1 MNSSVLRNLQ
11 IPFYIKNGQKRC
23 CDLFLMNMVVNN
35 RHMKYITNM
44 KQQNYSSFICKRN
57 NNNNNNNNLWY
68 KEERYMFNIKPNL
81 NYNNYKMFSSNVKK
95 KRIGNK
101 SFDERNMTKD
111 VEYIYQNNN
120 SDFFFDSDEKSSYI
134 NNSEMEYEKKKKKKK
149 RSKIKLLF
157 YSFNI
162 IFGGYVIYKIY
173 KNDLNLSKA
182 EEDIIKDIINILYS
196 NEEKISIR
204 NSKFLTC
211 LNDELNR
218 QIAMYF
224 IQLDTDK
231 KSGFLRSDA
240 IQLLLE
246 LNIKEEYPI
255 IKKFIKNGIGKNN
268 DEKKL
273 SGCSLQEFA
282 ELIEN
287 IILTNK
293 SPVIDEQEENKTPTF
308 KNEKEY
314 YMYMSQKYLDML
326 VNFIKTTNLYLYYQ
340 MNKQRK
346 NNDINSFPYDMDS
359 FEKEILN
366 KLTTYNNKYVDKT
379 NLSLD
384 YLLSK
389 EELNNL
395 RKNNNP
401 SKGQEDRELLLIER
415 KKIEEKIKLL
425 QDLQRKRKN
434 LTDIEIK
441 RLIDL
446 KAKLRTVKK
455 AIWKEEIKRYF
466 T

>member
-1 MNSSVLRNLQ
+1 MKSSVLRNLQ
-11 IPFYIKNGQKRC
+11 IRFYSKNGQNKY
-23 CDLFLMNMVVNN
+23 CDLFPMNMMVVHN
-35 RHMKYITNM
+35 RHMKYIINL
-44 KQQNYSSFICKRN
+44 KQQNYWSLFNKMN
-57 NNNNNNNNLWY
+57 NNTLCFR
-68 KEERYMFNIKPNL
+68 EQRYMFNIKPNI
-81 NYNNYKMFSSNVKK
+81 NFNNYRMFSGNAKK

-101 SFDERNMTKD
+101 SLEERNITKD

-120 SDFFFDSDEKSSYI
+120 SEMFFDSDEKSSYV
-134 NNSEMEYEKKKKKKK
+134 NNSEMEYEKKKKKK

-196 NEEKISIR
+196 NEEKVSIR

-246 LNIKEEYPI
+246 LNIKEEYPL
-255 IKKFIKNGIGKNN
+255 IKNFIKNGVGKNN

-314 YMYMSQKYLDML
+314 YMYISQQYLDMV
-326 VNFIKTTNLYLYYQ
+326 VNFIKTSNLYLYYQ
-340 MNKQRK
+340 MNKKRK
-346 NNDINSFPYDMDS
+346 NNEVNSFPYDMDN

-366 KLTTYNNKYVDKT
+366 KLMTYNNKYVDKN

-425 QDLQRKRKN
+425 QQLQRKRKN
-434 LTDIEIK
+434 LTDIEIQ

-455 AIWKEEIKRYF
+455 AIWKEEIKKYF

>member
-1 MNSSVLRNLQ
+1 MR
-11 IPFYIKNGQKRC
+11 FYSKNGQNKY
-23 CDLFLMNMVVNN
+23 CDLFRMNMVVHN
-35 RHMKYITNM
+35 RHMKYIINL
-44 KQQNYSSFICKRN
+44 KEQNYSSFFNKMN
-57 NNNNNNNNLWY
+57 NNTLWFRNQ
-68 KEERYMFNIKPNL
+68 RYMFNIKPNI
-81 NYNNYKMFSSNVKK
+81 NFNNYRMFSGNAKK

-101 SFDERNMTKD
+101 SLEERNITKD

-120 SDFFFDSDEKSSYI
+120 SDMFFDSDEKSSYV
-134 NNSEMEYEKKKKKKK
+134 NNSEMEYEKKKKK

-196 NEEKISIR
+196 NEEKVSIR

-246 LNIKEEYPI
+246 LNIKEEYPL
-255 IKKFIKNGIGKNN
+255 IKNFIKNGVGKNN

-293 SPVIDEQEENKTPTF
+293 SPVMDEQEENQTPTF

-314 YMYMSQKYLDML
+314 YMYISQQYLDMV
-326 VNFIKTTNLYLYYQ
+326 VNFIKTSNLYLYYQ
-340 MNKQRK
+340 MNKKRK
-346 NNDINSFPYDMDS
+346 NNEANSFPYDMDN

-366 KLTTYNNKYVDKT
+366 KLMTYNNKYVDKN

-425 QDLQRKRKN
+425 QQLQRKRKN
-434 LTDIEIK
+434 LTDIEIQ

-446 KAKLRTVKK
+446 KAKLRTIKK
-455 AIWKEEIKRYF
+455 AIWKEEIKKYF

>member
-1 MNSSVLRNLQ
+1 MKSSVLRNLQ
-11 IPFYIKNGQKRC
+11 MRFYSKNGQNKY
-23 CDLFLMNMVVNN
+23 CDLFPMNMVVHN
-35 RHMKYITNM
+35 RHMKYIINL
-44 KQQNYSSFICKRN
+44 KEQNYSSFFNKMN
-57 NNNNNNNNLWY
+57 NNTLWFRNQ
-68 KEERYMFNIKPNL
+68 RYMFNIKPNI
-81 NYNNYKMFSSNVKK
+81 NFNNYRMFSGNAKK

-101 SFDERNMTKD
+101 SLEERNITKD

-120 SDFFFDSDEKSSYI
+120 SDMFFDSDEKSSYV
-134 NNSEMEYEKKKKKKK
+134 NNSEMEYEKKKKK

-196 NEEKISIR
+196 NEEKVSIR

-246 LNIKEEYPI
+246 LNIKEEYPL
-255 IKKFIKNGIGKNN
+255 IKNFIKNGVGKNN

-293 SPVIDEQEENKTPTF
+293 SPVMDEQEENQTPTF

-314 YMYMSQKYLDML
+314 YMYISQQYLDMV
-326 VNFIKTTNLYLYYQ
+326 VNFIKTSNLYLYYQ
-340 MNKQRK
+340 MNKKRK
-346 NNDINSFPYDMDS
+346 NNEANSFPYDMDN

-366 KLTTYNNKYVDKT
+366 KLITYNNKYVDKN

-425 QDLQRKRKN
+425 QQLQRKRKN
-434 LTDIEIK
+434 LTDIEIQ

-446 KAKLRTVKK
+446 KAKLRTIKK
-455 AIWKEEIKRYF
+455 VIWKEEIKKYF

>member
-1 MNSSVLRNLQ
+1 MKSSVLRNLQ
-11 IPFYIKNGQKRC
+11 IPFYSKNGQNKH
-23 CDLFLMNMVVNN
+23 CDLFRMNMVVHN
-35 RHMKYITNM
+35 RHMKNIINM
-44 KQQNYSSFICKRN
+44 KQQNYSSFFCKMN
-57 NNNNNNNNLWY
+57 NNTLWY
-68 KEERYMFNIKPNL
+68 REQRYTFNIKPNI
-81 NYNNYKMFSSNVKK
+81 NYNNYRMFSGNAKK

-101 SFDERNMTKD
+101 SLEEKNITKD

-120 SDFFFDSDEKSSYI
+120 RDMFFDSDEKSSYV
-134 NNSEMEYEKKKKKKK
+134 NNCEMEYEKKKKKK

-211 LNDELNR
+211 LNDELNK

-246 LNIKEEYPI
+246 LNIKEEYPL
-255 IKKFIKNGIGKNN
+255 IKNFIKNGVGKNN

-293 SPVIDEQEENKTPTF
+293 SPVIDEQEENKTPQF

-314 YMYMSQKYLDML
+314 YMYISQQYLDMV
-326 VNFIKTTNLYLYYQ
+326 VNFIKTSNLYLYYQ
-340 MNKQRK
+340 MNKKRK
-346 NNDINSFPYDMDS
+346 NNDINSLPYDMDNL
-359 FEKEILN
+359 EKEILN
-366 KLTTYNNKYVDKT
+366 KLMTYNNKYVDKT

-384 YLLSK
+384 YQLSK

-395 RKNNNP
+395 RKNNNI

-425 QDLQRKRKN
+425 QQLQKKRKN
-434 LTDIEIK
+434 LTDIEIQ

>member
-1 MNSSVLRNLQ
+1 MRFIVKMDRIN
-11 IPFYIKNGQKRC
+11 IAIYFP
-23 CDLFLMNMVVNN
+23 MNMVVHN
-35 RHMKYITNM
+35 RHMKYIINL
-44 KQQNYSSFICKRN
+44 KEQNYSSFFNKMN
-57 NNNNNNNNLWY
+57 NNTLWFRNQ
-68 KEERYMFNIKPNL
+68 RYMFNIKPNI
-81 NYNNYKMFSSNVKK
+81 NFNNYRMFSGNAKK

-101 SFDERNMTKD
+101 SLEERNITKD

-120 SDFFFDSDEKSSYI
+120 SDMFFDSDEKSSYV
-134 NNSEMEYEKKKKKKK
+134 NNSEMEYEKKKKK

-196 NEEKISIR
+196 NEEKVSIR

-246 LNIKEEYPI
+246 LNIKEEYPL
-255 IKKFIKNGIGKNN
+255 IKNFIKNGVGKNN

-293 SPVIDEQEENKTPTF
+293 SPVMDEQEENQTPTF

-314 YMYMSQKYLDML
+314 YMYISQQYLDMV
-326 VNFIKTTNLYLYYQ
+326 VNFIKTSNLYLYYQ
-340 MNKQRK
+340 MNKKRK
-346 NNDINSFPYDMDS
+346 NNEANSFPYDMDN

-366 KLTTYNNKYVDKT
+366 KLMTYNNKYVDKN

-425 QDLQRKRKN
+425 QQLQRKRKN
-434 LTDIEIK
+434 LTDIEIQ

-446 KAKLRTVKK
+446 KAKLRTIKK
-455 AIWKEEIKRYF
+455 VIWKEELKKYF